1 MKNNAK
7 KDLSIKSMLLFN
19 KIDMEVKN
27 LYNLSLDVKKRA
39 KALDHIID
47 TYRLVLNPFLKDEDK
62 DFQNKYFTMLTE
74 KRNKIYECVESKLT
88 VEGLNVLVSP
98 LVGHLKQTVTSCKID
113 FKDVDRIL
121 S

>member
-62 DFQNKYFTMLTE
+62 DFMLFGKMSAE
-74 KRNKIYECVESKLT
+74 DVEAMSLYEYDDNRYEDLPCKLIVQLEVT
-88 VEGLNVLVSP
+88 AMGLMGERLII
-98 LVGHLKQTVTSCKID
+98 H
-113 FKDVDRIL
+113 
-121 S
+121 